1 MTDHDIRDYIESCE
15 EPIIL
20 KDVMSKLTS
29 KDPTISWKRVTKLMR
44 EMGFEN
50 KVCKNALND
59 KGKGS
64 VWTRVNAVATDDEVD
79 EVDDD
84 EVDDDEVDDD
94 EDDND
99 EDDDDEDDDDEDDDD
114 EDDDDEDDDD
124 DDDDDEEVEEVE
136 DDEDCDEDDED
147 SVSDAEK
154 TEGTK
159 DTKARTRSTAEA
171 LRDVS
176 AKNDE
181 DSDLL
186 QRLFIGL
193 TRSRSLKEELM
204 KRQQEMLLELAR
216 RILGLYG
223 SEKERKT
230 YGDF

>member
-1 MTDHDIRDYIESCE
+1 MTDNDIRNYLESCE

-50 KVCKNALND
+50 KVCKNALNE

-64 VWTRVNAVATDDEVD
+64 IWTRVNAVATDDGEV
-79 EVDDD
+79 EDDAYD
-84 EVDDDEVDDD
+84 ADDD
-94 EDDND
+94 EDCD
-99 EDDDDEDDDDEDDDD
+99 EVDEDFDDDDD
-114 EDDDDEDDDD
+114 DDDDEDDDD
-124 DDDDDEEVEEVE
+124 DDDDDDDEDCDD
-136 DDEDCDEDDED
+136 DDEDCDEDDEEG
-147 SVSDAEK
+147 VSDAEK

-159 DTKARTRSTAEA
+159 DTKARTRSTADA